1 MLDAAFQL
9 LREHTRPLFVLSAI
23 LVIPGIALGV
33 VNSLV
38 FGDMLRPNAAM
49 PFAAAGRVFTVLLPA
64 MTLWV
69 CWFMIAF
76 GALVWAA
83 SVAYMEGRDADP
95 MDGLRAAF
103 ARAGTLVGGGLLT
116 WLLLLVQLVGMGIAL
131 AIVIG
136 VGFAAVSFAFGALQS
151 PNAGAAVA
159 VVLAVVMFVA
169 VFVGSTML
177 IGRYAALPGV
187 IMHEAVGAKAA
198 MRRARELSR
207 GSLRRIAGVLLLVTV
222 LFFVVSLGVIA
233 VFAFVTRSQIVAQ
246 VLASIANVPLY
257 ALTGTLMTV
266 LYYDLRVRAE
276 GLDIELL
283 AEELDALPREAAP

>member
-1 MLDAAFQL
+1 
-9 LREHTRPLFVLSAI
+9 
-23 LVIPGIALGV
+23 
-33 VNSLV
+33 
-38 FGDMLRPNAAM
+38 
-49 PFAAAGRVFTVLLPA
+49 
-64 MTLWV
+64 
-69 CWFMIAF
+69 
-76 GALVWAA
+76 
-83 SVAYMEGRDADP
+83 MEGRDADP

-283 AEELDALPREAAP
+283 AEELDALPSHAAPGAVSDARPREAAP